1 MASSSLRSVSS
12 LLCAEDNNSV
22 FDENDYGGGSVLSA
36 DTWHH
41 PRHQNREELLWQ
53 VPQAV
58 SEEYLVLMVD
68 HLPCHD
74 YLHRLTNGD
83 LDFGARN
90 HAIHW
95 IQKKQRVWTVQLL
108 AVACL
113 SLATK
118 INETDPPLCLDLQVG
133 ELKFVFEAKTIQRME
148 LLVLSTLRWRMQSIT
163 PFSFIDYFL
172 YKVNDDQN
180 PTRDSIMRSIQL
192 ILSTVKGIECLE
204 FRPSE
209 IAAAVAIVVVRE
221 TKTVHTEKAI
231 SLLNHLVEK
240 ERVLKCVKLI
250 RGLSSKDGFTNKDTR
265 SGSVSAP
272 LMPQSPIGVLDGVC
286 LSYKSEDTNAAAS
299 YANINSSSHN
309 TSPDA

>member
-58 SEEYLVLMVD
+58 SEEYLVLMVEKECD

-95 IQKKQRVWTVQLL
+95 IQKVREQFGFGALSAYLSVNYLDRFLSSYELPKQRVWTVQLL

-240 ERVLKCVKLI
+240 
-250 RGLSSKDGFTNKDTR
+250 
-265 SGSVSAP
+265 
-272 LMPQSPIGVLDGVC
+272 
-286 LSYKSEDTNAAAS
+286 
-299 YANINSSSHN
+299 
-309 TSPDA
+309 